1 MTQLKITRLKEWA
14 NRRFTYKIILD
25 GQEQFEIENG
35 QERVISVDHPV
46 TIQAKIMWGGSKK
59 ISVDVANK
67 KIKEIKISANKQTNI
82 RFPLSAFSIVM
93 ICSAVNLI
101 YPNNGAKDFMTG
113 LLIGVIALL
122 LALLTIWRNKFLDI
136 ELVTD

>member
-14 NRRFTYKIILD
+14 NRRFTYKIIVD

-35 QERVISVDHPV
+35 QERFISVDHPV
-46 TIQAKIMWGGSKK
+46 SIQAKIMWGGSKK

-67 KIKEIKISANKQTNI
+67 EIKEIKISANKQTNI

-93 ICSAVNLI
+93 ICSVVHLI
-101 YPNNGAKDFMTG
+101 YPNNVAKDFMTG
-113 LLIGVIALL
+113 LLIGVLALL
-122 LALLTIWRNKFLDI
+122 LALLTIWRDKFLDI

>member
-14 NRRFTYKIILD
+14 NRRFTYKIIVD

-35 QERVISVDHPV
+35 QERFISVDHPV

-59 ISVDVANK
+59 ISVDVANQE
-67 KIKEIKISANKQTNI
+67 IKEIKISANKQTNI

-93 ICSAVNLI
+93 ICSLVHLI
-101 YPNNGAKDFMTG
+101 YPNNVAKDFMTG

-122 LALLTIWRNKFLDI
+122 LALLTIWRDKFLDI

>member
-14 NRRFTYKIILD
+14 NRRFTYKIIVD
-25 GQEQFEIENG
+25 GQERFEIENG

-67 KIKEIKISANKQTNI
+67 EIKEIKISANKQTNI

-93 ICSAVNLI
+93 ICSVVHLI

-122 LALLTIWRNKFLDI
+122 LALLTIWRDKFLDI